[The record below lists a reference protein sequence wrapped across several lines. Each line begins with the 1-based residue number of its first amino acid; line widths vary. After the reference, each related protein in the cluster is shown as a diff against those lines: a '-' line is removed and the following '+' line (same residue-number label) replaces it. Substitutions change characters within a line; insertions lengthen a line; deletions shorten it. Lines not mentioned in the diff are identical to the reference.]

1 LRGYRQTRKLE
12 NNYCK
17 WYCHC
22 LLIGGITNNLFDGYM
37 PKLSTDKKNHRWNDI
52 QFFYQWHVI
61 FSDGNT
67 DGVKWVKFFFFFLH
81 VLSVSKFICKSIT
94 DGLIDI
100 PQITDKSLSDRLF
113 LSMSLSVSFMLINL
127 EYKYRKKISSINL
140 KILVVFLHDGTYPKV
155 LCDYFNSYSF
165 CFP

>member
-1 LRGYRQTRKLE
+1 MRGYRQTRKLK

-17 WYCHC
+17 WHCHC

-37 PKLSTDKKNHRWNDI
+37 PKLSTDKKSPMKWYTIFLSVTCYIQRWK
-52 QFFYQWHVI
+52 YRWSEV
-61 FSDGNT
+61 SK
-67 DGVKWVKFFFFFLH
+67 VLFFFLH
-81 VLSVSKFICKSIT
+81 ALSVSKFICKSIT
-94 DGLIDI
+94 DGLIDV
-100 PQITDKSLSDRLF
+100 PQITDKSLFDRLF